1 MKQAGKIAAL
11 LLALALVALAGCQ
24 QKRAPDP
31 SSVLGDL
38 PAAPGNSQAPAAPE
52 KSLMQ
57 QGQELVAEMAE
68 MAGSSQYVHF
78 YTDDQGMRDLLAA
91 VQEGDFSSPQAV
103 YAIRFPEEGINS
115 LLELAGMDSL
125 DSFPQELQRNI
136 IARAVS
142 SMPTQLNAMGG
153 ADALAAASICTA
165 SKSFVNGQVAENVI
179 YLYTY
184 RDAVP
189 AAVTFFPGEGG
200 AVYAS
205 GMLILHDSFG
215 AYRLEELVEL
225 LGRMGAE
232 VETVAE

>member
-91 VQEGDFSSPQAV
+91 VQEGETKGRSSGLGT
-103 YAIRFPEEGINS
+103 IRQQITR
-115 LLELAGMDSL
+115 
-125 DSFPQELQRNI
+125 Q
-136 IARAVS
+136 
-142 SMPTQLNAMGG
+142 
-153 ADALAAASICTA
+153 
-165 SKSFVNGQVAENVI
+165 
-179 YLYTY
+179 
-184 RDAVP
+184 
-189 AAVTFFPGEGG
+189 
-200 AVYAS
+200 
-205 GMLILHDSFG
+205 ILH
-215 AYRLEELVEL
+215 
-225 LGRMGAE
+225 
-232 VETVAE
+232 